1 MTTTKTAS
9 VPRLAI
15 PGIVPPA
22 APAVQPPRAPAPAA
36 DKKKAPAKTAA
47 LPAPLMSVRHLNKK
61 FGDHE
66 VLREID
72 FNVYPGDV
80 VCIIGASGSGKST
93 LLRCMNMLE
102 TPTGGCICRR
112 GQDIAGMKLTDYRA
126 KVGMVFQSFNLFGN
140 MNVLDNCLAGQR
152 YVLHRSRAEATA
164 HAMQYLEKVGMAPY
178 IHAKPS
184 QLSGGQKQR
193 VAIARALAMDPEI
206 LLFDEPTSALDPEMV
221 GEVLQVMKKL
231 AGEGLTMVVVTHEM
245 AFARDVS
252 TRTVFMADGVILES
266 GAPDQ
271 LFAHPRNERT
281 RAFLSRFIQG

>member
-36 DKKKAPAKTAA
+36 GKKKAPAKTAA

-102 TPTGGCICRR
+102 TPTGGSSAA
-112 GQDIAGMKLTDYRA
+112 AGRISPA
-126 KVGMVFQSFNLFGN
+126 
-140 MNVLDNCLAGQR
+140 
-152 YVLHRSRAEATA
+152 
-164 HAMQYLEKVGMAPY
+164 
-178 IHAKPS
+178 
-184 QLSGGQKQR
+184 
-193 VAIARALAMDPEI
+193 
-206 LLFDEPTSALDPEMV
+206 
-221 GEVLQVMKKL
+221 
-231 AGEGLTMVVVTHEM
+231 
-245 AFARDVS
+245 
-252 TRTVFMADGVILES
+252 
-266 GAPDQ
+266 
-271 LFAHPRNERT
+271 
-281 RAFLSRFIQG
+281 